1 MEDFKVE
8 ILKHPTDED
17 CQTREVTIKQTLL
30 SFPEIIDN
38 NFLTNYCTLVV
49 KNDKK
54 QHVKFETQCHH
65 IVPRAFS
72 KSKNAPVDNS
82 KNNLAILS
90 YSDHVLAHY
99 YLVKCM
105 RESQLRYKMLCA
117 LTYLYSN
124 ASKKIED
131 IELKSLQ
138 LDIQKIYTDKKQAAS
153 KYRTGVKTKGMSEE
167 GKKNIGLAHRGMVP
181 WNKGKPM
188 SEEQKQKL
196 KNVWS
201 NRPKSEKWKKSR
213 RNKGVKPSQETK
225 EKISN
230 TLKGHFVSAETR
242 GKIGKINKGKK
253 WMNNGE
259 EEVYITEEFFE
270 YYQKE
275 GYHFGRKQTIRSPRI
290 K

>member
-17 CQTREVTIKQTLL
+17 CQTREVTIKQTFL

-54 QHVKFETQCHH
+54 RHVKFETQCHH

-99 YLVKCM
+99 YLVECM

-124 ASKKIED
+124 ASKKNRRHRT
-131 IELKSLQ
+131 
-138 LDIQKIYTDKKQAAS
+138 KIITVGYS
-153 KYRTGVKTKGMSEE
+153 K
-167 GKKNIGLAHRGMVP
+167 NLHR
-181 WNKGKPM
+181 
-188 SEEQKQKL
+188 
-196 KNVWS
+196 
-201 NRPKSEKWKKSR
+201 
-213 RNKGVKPSQETK
+213 
-225 EKISN
+225 
-230 TLKGHFVSAETR
+230 
-242 GKIGKINKGKK
+242 
-253 WMNNGE
+253 
-259 EEVYITEEFFE
+259 
-270 YYQKE
+270 
-275 GYHFGRKQTIRSPRI
+275 
-290 K
+290 